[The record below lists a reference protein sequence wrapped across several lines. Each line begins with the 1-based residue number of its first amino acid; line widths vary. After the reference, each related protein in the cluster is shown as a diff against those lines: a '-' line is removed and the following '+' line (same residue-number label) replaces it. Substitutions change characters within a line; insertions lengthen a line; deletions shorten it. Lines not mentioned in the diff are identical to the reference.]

1 MMKTTSLITVM
12 TVIVATAVPAIE
24 VSLSG
29 SDLHE
34 PGETVRWS
42 ALISNPSEKPVEA
55 AVSFS
60 IQCNP
65 QNQPEG
71 SSANGDSDKLPAWG
85 EAVST
90 GEKHI
95 QIPAGGETSIPL
107 VDKPL
112 TTGAYVL
119 AVRIASG
126 EDVRVLSENRY
137 VFPPAIETLPKNSPF
152 GMNGAAFDFP
162 ALNRRLGVGWMRFE
176 NMKWNM
182 SMPEPGRYAF
192 DGSVKPWGVDRDTYL
207 RKYHEQGM
215 QVLPYTFQTPK
226 WLSRAP
232 EGTKKNIQGHPPK
245 DFATY
250 GDMMFQLAARYGH
263 AKHPATELKTPDAL
277 SGLGLLDVY
286 QLWNE
291 PNLEGP
297 DWAPWV
303 GSMPE
308 YYEIFRI
315 GSEAVKRADPAA
327 RVATAGIAGISVDR
341 VDGFYRY
348 QYADGKRPVDF
359 ADIISVHYYSGKQQP
374 ELATLD
380 RNATRSG
387 DAQPGALTYP
397 ESLRQ
402 LMDWR
407 DDFAPG
413 KPIWMTETG
422 NDVGGPMGLGEW
434 EQGAKI
440 PRTVMLALAAGVE
453 KVFIYRE
460 AGSTPAQ
467 HAGSGLIRDDKTYR
481 ASWFT
486 YATLIRQFTG
496 VDFSHVWRLEHS
508 NPNVWIFEWM
518 REGKPLITAW
528 TVGPESELGLDLGVC
543 TVVDAF
549 GHATQRDA
557 KTVRLG
563 AYPCYISE
571 IERPALLTPLVEAAR
586 QREAERQAARKRE
599 AQRTA
604 VLFDF
609 GSKEH
614 VAVQTIGSVRA
625 FQPVVA
631 EDLYNAKR
639 GWGFEGT
646 GTRTD
651 YFAHWIADPLLKD
664 RVRMPSG
671 CTFRF
676 HVNPG
681 NYRVILNAESLKGE
695 VEVTLRSKNPL
706 QTWKVGKSAK
716 APYEA
721 ELSLT
726 GGDLWIESKGWVELQ
741 GLSLVATEKK

>member
-1 MMKTTSLITVM
+1 MKTTSLIAVM
-12 TVIVATAVPAIE
+12 TVIATASSGIE
-24 VSLSG
+24 VSLTGADS
-29 SDLHE
+29 HE
-34 PGETVRWS
+34 PSETIRWT
-42 ALISNPSEKPVEA
+42 AVLSNPSEKLVEA

-65 QNQPEG
+65 QNQEWS
-71 SSANGDSDKLPAWG
+71 SSASGDTGKLPALG
-85 EAVST
+85 EVVAS
-90 GEKHI
+90 GERHI
-95 QIPAGGETSIPL
+95 KIPAGSEATVSL

-112 TTGAYVL
+112 TAGAYIL
-119 AVRIASG
+119 AVRVASE
-126 EDVRVLSENRY
+126 EDSRVLAQNRY
-137 VFPPAIETLPKNSPF
+137 VFPPVIETLPQDSPF
-152 GMNGAAFDFP
+152 GMNGASFDYP
-162 ALNRRLGVGWMRFE
+162 PLNRRLGVGWMRFE

-207 RKYHEQGM
+207 RQYHEQGM
-215 QVLPYTFQTPK
+215 QVLPYTFQTPR

-232 EGTKKNIQGHPPK
+232 EGTKKNPQGHPPRN
-245 DFATY
+245 FADY

-263 AKHPATELKTPDAL
+263 TKHPAAELKTPDGL

-303 GSMPE
+303 GTMPE

-315 GSEAVKRADPAA
+315 GSEAVKRADPSA
-327 RVATAGIAGISVDR
+327 RIATAGIAGISVDR

-348 QYADGKRPVDF
+348 QYADGRRPIDF
-359 ADIISVHYYSGKQQP
+359 ADLLCVHYYSGKQQP

-387 DAQPGALTYP
+387 EAEPGAPTYP
-397 ESLRQ
+397 ESLRR

-481 ASWFT
+481 PSWFT
-486 YATLIRQFTG
+486 YATLIRQFSG
-496 VDFSHVWRLEHS
+496 VDFSRVWRLEH
-508 NPNVWIFEWM
+508 PDTNVWIYAWV

-528 TVGPESELGLDLGVC
+528 TVGQETELGLDLGTC

-549 GHATQRDA
+549 GHTTQRDS

-563 AYPCYISE
+563 AYPYYISD
-571 IERPALLTPLVEAAR
+571 IQRPSLLTPLVETAR
-586 QREAERQAARKRE
+586 KHEAERQAMRKRD

-609 GSKEH
+609 GSKDY

-631 EDLYNAKR
+631 ADLYNAKR
-639 GWGFEGT
+639 GWGFEGN
-646 GTRTD
+646 GTLTD
-651 YFAHWIADPLLKD
+651 RSAHWIADLLLKD

-671 CTFRF
+671 CAFRF
-676 HVNPG
+676 HVAPG
-681 NYRVILNAESLKGE
+681 RYRVSLNAESLSGE
-695 VEVTLRSKNPL
+695 VEVTLRSKNPQ
-706 QTWKVGKSAK
+706 QTWKIGKQAK

-726 GGDLWIESKGWVELQ
+726 GSDFWIESKGWVELQ
-741 GLSLVATEKK
+741 GLSLVALDKI